1 MNSRQRRALRYR
13 ETCKKFD
20 RQLTQALTG
29 SNRRVNKAL
38 VMPSPVKE

>member
-13 ETCKKFD
+13 EACKKLD

-29 SNRRVNKAL
+29 NNRRIDKAL
-38 VMPSPVKE
+38 TLPPGVKE

>member
-13 ETCKKFD
+13 EACKKFD

-29 SNRRVNKAL
+29 SNHRVNKAL
-38 VMPSPVKE
+38 TMPSGVKK